1 MRLGLALVALYS
13 VAVVF
18 LVTRVDRPRKS
29 RQRLTGRGGDF
40 E

>member
-1 MRLGLALVALYS
+1 MRFAIIVVAIYA
-13 VAVVF
+13 VATIY
-18 LVTRVDRPRKS
+18 LVTRVDRPRKN